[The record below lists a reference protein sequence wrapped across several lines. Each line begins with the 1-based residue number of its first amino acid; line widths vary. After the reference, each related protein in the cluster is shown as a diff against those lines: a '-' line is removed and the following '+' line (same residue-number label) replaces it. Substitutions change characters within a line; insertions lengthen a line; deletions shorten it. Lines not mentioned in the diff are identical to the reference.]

1 MKFWSAVLL
10 VLMLCPAVQA
20 YPGDGRDTETTV
32 LPGDQNTN
40 LHKLNAFGEYAV
52 KKLKKI
58 DQAIAT
64 QKGEGKNVNWSDL
77 DRLISGDQQENEKI
91 LQKIAADTEKKVKNP
106 QALVVKK
113 DEFYRK
119 TKNMPKS
126 TLNDAAVV
134 AVLRG
139 TLRGVRP

>member
-1 MKFWSAVLL
+1 M

-64 QKGEGKNVNWSDL
+64 QKGESKNVNWRDL

-91 LQKIAADTEKKVKNP
+91 LQKIAADTEEKVA
-106 QALVVKK
+106 AL
-113 DEFYRK
+113 YRK
-119 TKNMPKS
+119 RLPIYEATADS
-126 TLNDAAVV
+126 DVYVT
-134 AVLRG
+134 G
-139 TLRGVRP
+139 TPEDTAQILLKTRIDN